1 MAKQVLCDNFR
12 QEQFV
17 PARQV
22 RTVLSVYVASREER
36 SACNGLGCAVKDL
49 MTGEEKRMKISE
61 LMKMRVQFPN
71 GKPVKAYSLKGGYTY
86 TMIGVPAQQNFGVFI
101 VPRGESSY
109 EFLYKDRPL
118 SPMSVILFDGKN
130 TRVIDYRTFRK
141 MFIMLP
147 NPVSSGQMRRGRAGM
162 ANPMGYGQAR
172 QPQVQAPTAFDMFRR
187 PQPTQQ
193 PVQPIQRPVQPQ
205 PQPQAYQRPQGFPQ
219 GFPQGVQRPQGFPQ
233 GMQYPQASPANE
245 QAQTNTVQLRAVGCI
260 MRGNKLV
267 GLVLSDGKL
276 QQQVPYQQC
285 WNYATKGRISN
296 VKAVRRGKE
305 EFLSGVGMSLDDL
318 PTMLI

>member
-71 GKPVKAYSLKGGYTY
+71 GKPVKAYSLKGGHTY

-172 QPQVQAPTAFDMFRR
+172 QPQAQAPTAFDMFRR

-219 GFPQGVQRPQGFPQ
+219 G
-233 GMQYPQASPANE
+233 MQYPQASPANE
-245 QAQTNTVQLRAVGCI
+245 QAQTNTVQLRAVGRI
-260 MRGNKLV
+260 MRGNKLD

-285 WNYATKGRISN
+285 WNYASKGRISN

>member
-130 TRVIDYRTFRK
+130 TRVIDYRAFRK

-147 NPVSSGQMRRGRAGM
+147 NPVSSGQMRRDRAGM

-172 QPQVQAPTAFDMFRR
+172 QSQAQAPTAFDMFRR

-219 GFPQGVQRPQGFPQ
+219 G
-233 GMQYPQASPANE
+233 MQYPQASPANE
-245 QAQTNTVQLRAVGCI
+245 QAQTNTVQLRAVGRI

-285 WNYATKGRISN
+285 WNYASKGRISN
-296 VKAVRRGKE
+296 VKAVRRGNE
-305 EFLSGVGMSLDDL
+305 EFLSGAGMSLDDL

>member
-1 MAKQVLCDNFR
+1 
-12 QEQFV
+12 
-17 PARQV
+17 
-22 RTVLSVYVASREER
+22 
-36 SACNGLGCAVKDL
+36 

-71 GKPVKAYSLKGGYTY
+71 GRPVKSYSLKGGHTY

-162 ANPMGYGQAR
+162 ANPMGYGQAK
-172 QPQVQAPTAFDMFRR
+172 QPQAQAPTVFDMFRR

-219 GFPQGVQRPQGFPQ
+219 G
-233 GMQYPQASPANE
+233 MQYPQASPANE
-245 QAQTNTVQLRAVGCI
+245 QAQINTVQLRAVGRI

-276 QQQVPYQQC
+276 QQQVLYQQC
-285 WNYATKGRISN
+285 WDYAIKGRISN

>member
-71 GKPVKAYSLKGGYTY
+71 GKPVKAYSLKGGHTY

-109 EFLYKDRPL
+109 EFWYKDRPL

-130 TRVIDYRTFRK
+130 TRVIDYRVFRK

-147 NPVSSGQMRRGRAGM
+147 NPVSSGQMRRDRAGM

-172 QPQVQAPTAFDMFRR
+172 QPQAQAPTAFDMFRR
-187 PQPTQQ
+187 LFRRLFRRPQPIQQ

-205 PQPQAYQRPQGFPQ
+205 PQPQAY
-219 GFPQGVQRPQGFPQ
+219 QRPQGFPQ

-245 QAQTNTVQLRAVGCI
+245 QAQTNTVQLRAVGRI

-285 WNYATKGRISN
+285 WNYASKGRISN
-296 VKAVRRGKE
+296 VKAVRRGNE

-318 PTMLI
+318 PAMLI

>member
-22 RTVLSVYVASREER
+22 RSVLSVYVASREER

-71 GKPVKAYSLKGGYTY
+71 GKPVKAYSLKGGHTY
-86 TMIGVPAQQNFGVFI
+86 TMIGVPVQQNFSVFI

-172 QPQVQAPTAFDMFRR
+172 QSQAQAPTAFDMFRR

-219 GFPQGVQRPQGFPQ
+219 G
-233 GMQYPQASPANE
+233 MQYPQASPANE
-245 QAQTNTVQLRAVGCI
+245 QAQTNTVQLRAVGRI
-260 MRGNKLV
+260 MCGNKLV

-285 WNYATKGRISN
+285 WNYAIKGRISN

>member
-22 RTVLSVYVASREER
+22 RSVLSVYVASREER

-71 GKPVKAYSLKGGYTY
+71 GRPVKAYSLKGGHTY

-172 QPQVQAPTAFDMFRR
+172 QPQAQAPTAFDMFRR

-193 PVQPIQRPVQPQ
+193 PVQPTQCPVQPQ
-205 PQPQAYQRPQGFPQ
+205 PQPQAY
-219 GFPQGVQRPQGFPQ
+219 QRPQGFPQ

-245 QAQTNTVQLRAVGCI
+245 QAQTNTVQLRAVGRI
-260 MRGNKLV
+260 MRGNKLD

-285 WNYATKGRISN
+285 WNYAIKGRISN

>member
-49 MTGEEKRMKISE
+49 MTGEEKRMKVSE

-71 GKPVKAYSLKGGYTY
+71 GRPVKAYSLKGGHTY

-130 TRVIDYRTFRK
+130 TRVIDYRAFRK

-147 NPVSSGQMRRGRAGM
+147 NPVSSGQMRRDRAGM

-172 QPQVQAPTAFDMFRR
+172 QPQAQAPTAFDMFRR

-193 PVQPIQRPVQPQ
+193 LVQPIQRPVQPQ
-205 PQPQAYQRPQGFPQ
+205 PQPQAY
-219 GFPQGVQRPQGFPQ
+219 QRPQGFPQ

-245 QAQTNTVQLRAVGCI
+245 QAQTNTVQLRAVGRI

-285 WNYATKGRISN
+285 WNYASKGRISN

-318 PTMLI
+318 PAMLI

>member
-22 RTVLSVYVASREER
+22 RSVLSVYVASREER

-71 GKPVKAYSLKGGYTY
+71 GKPVKAYSLKGGHTY

-130 TRVIDYRTFRK
+130 TRVIDYRAFRK

-147 NPVSSGQMRRGRAGM
+147 NPVSSGQMRRDRAGM

-172 QPQVQAPTAFDMFRR
+172 QSQAQAPTAFDMFRR

-219 GFPQGVQRPQGFPQ
+219 G
-233 GMQYPQASPANE
+233 MQYPQASPANE
-245 QAQTNTVQLRAVGCI
+245 QAQTNTVQLRAVGRI

-276 QQQVPYQQC
+276 QQQVPYPQC
-285 WNYATKGRISN
+285 WNYASKGRISN

>member
-49 MTGEEKRMKISE
+49 LTGEEKRMKISE

-71 GKPVKAYSLKGGYTY
+71 GKPVKAYSLKGGHTY

-147 NPVSSGQMRRGRAGM
+147 NPVSSGQMRRDRAGM
-162 ANPMGYGQAR
+162 VNPMGYGQAR
-172 QPQVQAPTAFDMFRR
+172 QPQVQAPTAFGMFRR
-187 PQPTQQ
+187 PQPT
-193 PVQPIQRPVQPQ
+193 QRPVQPQ

-219 GFPQGVQRPQGFPQ
+219 GV
-233 GMQYPQASPANE
+233 QYPQASPANE
-245 QAQTNTVQLRAVGCI
+245 QAQTNTVQLRAVGRI

-285 WNYATKGRISN
+285 WNYAIKGRISN

>member
-22 RTVLSVYVASREER
+22 RSVLSVYVASREER

-71 GKPVKAYSLKGGYTY
+71 GKPVKAYSLKGGHTY

-147 NPVSSGQMRRGRAGM
+147 NPVSSGQMRRDRAGM

-172 QPQVQAPTAFDMFRR
+172 QSQAQAPTAFDMFRR

-193 PVQPIQRPVQPQ
+193 PVQPIQCPVQPQ
-205 PQPQAYQRPQGFPQ
+205 PQPQAY
-219 GFPQGVQRPQGFPQ
+219 QRPQGFPQ

-245 QAQTNTVQLRAVGCI
+245 QAQTNTVQLRAVGRI
-260 MRGNKLV
+260 MRGNKLD

-285 WNYATKGRISN
+285 WNYASKGRISN

>member
-71 GKPVKAYSLKGGYTY
+71 GRPVKAYSLKGGHTY

-130 TRVIDYRTFRK
+130 TRVIDYRAFRK

-147 NPVSSGQMRRGRAGM
+147 NPVSSGQMRRDRAGM

-172 QPQVQAPTAFDMFRR
+172 QPQAQAPTAFDMFRR

-193 PVQPIQRPVQPQ
+193 LVQPIQRPVQPQ

-219 GFPQGVQRPQGFPQ
+219 G
-233 GMQYPQASPANE
+233 MQYPQASPANE
-245 QAQTNTVQLRAVGCI
+245 QAQINTVQLRAVGRI

-285 WNYATKGRISN
+285 WNYAIKGRISN

>member
-36 SACNGLGCAVKDL
+36 RACNGLGCAVKDL

-71 GKPVKAYSLKGGYTY
+71 GKPVKAYSLKGGHTY
-86 TMIGVPAQQNFGVFI
+86 TMIGIPAQQNFGVFI

-130 TRVIDYRTFRK
+130 TRVIDYRAFRK

-147 NPVSSGQMRRGRAGM
+147 NPVSSGQMRRDRAGM

-172 QPQVQAPTAFDMFRR
+172 QSQAQAPTAFDMFRR

-219 GFPQGVQRPQGFPQ
+219 G
-233 GMQYPQASPANE
+233 MQYPQASPANE
-245 QAQTNTVQLRAVGCI
+245 QAQTNTVQLRAVGRI

-285 WNYATKGRISN
+285 WNYASKGRISN

>member
-71 GKPVKAYSLKGGYTY
+71 GKPVKAYSLKGGHTY

-147 NPVSSGQMRRGRAGM
+147 NPVSSGQMRRSRAGM
-162 ANPMGYGQAR
+162 TNPMGYGQAR
-172 QPQVQAPTAFDMFRR
+172 QPQAQAPTAFDMFRR

-219 GFPQGVQRPQGFPQ
+219 GVQRPQGFPQ
-233 GMQYPQASPANE
+233 GMQYTQATPANE
-245 QAQTNTVQLRAVGCI
+245 QAQTNTVQLRAVGRI

-285 WNYATKGRISN
+285 WNYAIKGRISN

>member
-71 GKPVKAYSLKGGYTY
+71 GKPVKAYSLKGGHTY

-109 EFLYKDRPL
+109 EFLYKDRTL

-172 QPQVQAPTAFDMFRR
+172 QPQAQAPTAFDMFRR
-187 PQPTQQ
+187 PQPIQQ

-205 PQPQAYQRPQGFPQ
+205 PQPQAY
-219 GFPQGVQRPQGFPQ
+219 QRPQGFPQ

-245 QAQTNTVQLRAVGCI
+245 QAQTNTVQLRAVGRI

>member
-71 GKPVKAYSLKGGYTY
+71 GKPVKAYSLKGGHTY

-109 EFLYKDRPL
+109 EFLYKDRTL

-130 TRVIDYRTFRK
+130 TRVIDYRMFRK

-172 QPQVQAPTAFDMFRR
+172 QPQAQAPTAFDMFRR
-187 PQPTQQ
+187 PQPIQQ
-193 PVQPIQRPVQPQ
+193 PVQPIQCPVQPQ
-205 PQPQAYQRPQGFPQ
+205 PQPQAY
-219 GFPQGVQRPQGFPQ
+219 QRPQGFPQ

-245 QAQTNTVQLRAVGCI
+245 QAQTNTVQLRAVGRI

-285 WNYATKGRISN
+285 WNYASKGRISN

>member
-49 MTGEEKRMKISE
+49 LTGEEKRMKISE

-130 TRVIDYRTFRK
+130 TRVIDYRAFRK

-147 NPVSSGQMRRGRAGM
+147 NPVSSGQMRRDRAGM

-172 QPQVQAPTAFDMFRR
+172 QSQAQAPTAFDMFRR

-219 GFPQGVQRPQGFPQ
+219 G
-233 GMQYPQASPANE
+233 MQYPQASPANE
-245 QAQTNTVQLRAVGCI
+245 QAQTNTVQLRAVGRI

-285 WNYATKGRISN
+285 WNYAIKGRISN
-296 VKAVRRGKE
+296 VKAVRRGNE
-305 EFLSGVGMSLDDL
+305 EFLSGVGMPLDDL
-318 PTMLI
+318 PAMLI

>member
-22 RTVLSVYVASREER
+22 RSVLSVYVASREER

-71 GKPVKAYSLKGGYTY
+71 GRPVKAYSLKGGHTY

-172 QPQVQAPTAFDMFRR
+172 QPQAQAPTAFDMFRR

-219 GFPQGVQRPQGFPQ
+219 G
-233 GMQYPQASPANE
+233 MQYPQASPANE
-245 QAQTNTVQLRAVGCI
+245 QAQINTVQLRAVGRI
-260 MRGNKLV
+260 MLGNKLV

-285 WNYATKGRISN
+285 WNYAIKGRISN

-305 EFLSGVGMSLDDL
+305 EFLSGVGVSLDDL

>member
-12 QEQFV
+12 QEHFV

-22 RTVLSVYVASREER
+22 RSVLSVYVASREER

-71 GKPVKAYSLKGGYTY
+71 GKPVKAYSLKGGHTY
-86 TMIGVPAQQNFGVFI
+86 TMIGVPVQQNFSVFI

-109 EFLYKDRPL
+109 EFWYKDRPL

-130 TRVIDYRTFRK
+130 TRVIDYRAFRK
-141 MFIMLP
+141 LFIMLP
-147 NPVSSGQMRRGRAGM
+147 NPVSSGQMRRDRAGM
-162 ANPMGYGQAR
+162 ANLMGYGQAR
-172 QPQVQAPTAFDMFRR
+172 QSQAQAPTAFDMFRRLFRRLFRR

-219 GFPQGVQRPQGFPQ
+219 G
-233 GMQYPQASPANE
+233 MQYPQASPANE
-245 QAQTNTVQLRAVGCI
+245 QAQTNTVQLRAVGRI
-260 MRGNKLV
+260 MCGNKLV

-285 WNYATKGRISN
+285 WNYASKGRISN

>member
-71 GKPVKAYSLKGGYTY
+71 GKPVKAYSLKGGHTY

-162 ANPMGYGQAR
+162 ANPMGYGQAK
-172 QPQVQAPTAFDMFRR
+172 QPQAQAPTAFDMFRR

-193 PVQPIQRPVQPQ
+193 YVQPIQRPVQPQ
-205 PQPQAYQRPQGFPQ
+205 PQPQTY
-219 GFPQGVQRPQGFPQ
+219 QRPQGFPQ

-245 QAQTNTVQLRAVGCI
+245 QAQINTVQLRAVGRI

-285 WNYATKGRISN
+285 WNYAIKGRISN

>member
-22 RTVLSVYVASREER
+22 RSVLSVYVASREER

-71 GKPVKAYSLKGGYTY
+71 GRPVKAYSLKGGHTY

-172 QPQVQAPTAFDMFRR
+172 QPQAQAPTAFDMFRR

-219 GFPQGVQRPQGFPQ
+219 G
-233 GMQYPQASPANE
+233 MQYPQASPANE
-245 QAQTNTVQLRAVGCI
+245 QAQINTVQLRAVGRI

-285 WNYATKGRISN
+285 WNYAIKGRISN

>member
-12 QEQFV
+12 QEHFV

-22 RTVLSVYVASREER
+22 RSVLSVYVASREER

-71 GKPVKAYSLKGGYTY
+71 GKPVKAYSLKGGHTY
-86 TMIGVPAQQNFGVFI
+86 TMIGVPVQQNFSVFI

-147 NPVSSGQMRRGRAGM
+147 NPVSSGQMRRGRAGV
-162 ANPMGYGQAR
+162 ANPMGYGQAK
-172 QPQVQAPTAFDMFRR
+172 QPQAQAPTAFDMFRR

-219 GFPQGVQRPQGFPQ
+219 G
-233 GMQYPQASPANE
+233 MQYPQASPANE
-245 QAQTNTVQLRAVGCI
+245 QAQTNTVQLRAVGRI
-260 MRGNKLV
+260 MCGNKLV

-285 WNYATKGRISN
+285 WNYASKGRISN

>member
-22 RTVLSVYVASREER
+22 RSVLSVYVASREER

-71 GKPVKAYSLKGGYTY
+71 GRPVKAYSLKGGHTY

-172 QPQVQAPTAFDMFRR
+172 QPQAQAPTAFDMFRR

-219 GFPQGVQRPQGFPQ
+219 G
-233 GMQYPQASPANE
+233 MQYPQASPANE
-245 QAQTNTVQLRAVGCI
+245 QAQINTVQLRAVGRI

-285 WNYATKGRISN
+285 WNYAIKGRISN

-318 PTMLI
+318 PNMLI

>member
-22 RTVLSVYVASREER
+22 RSVLSVYVASREER

-71 GKPVKAYSLKGGYTY
+71 GRPVKAYSLKGGHTY

-172 QPQVQAPTAFDMFRR
+172 QPQAQAPTAFDMFRR

-219 GFPQGVQRPQGFPQ
+219 G
-233 GMQYPQASPANE
+233 MQYPQASPANE
-245 QAQTNTVQLRAVGCI
+245 QAQINTVQLRAVGRI

-276 QQQVPYQQC
+276 QQQVLYQQC
-285 WNYATKGRISN
+285 WNYAIKGRISN

>member
-22 RTVLSVYVASREER
+22 RSVLSVYVASREER

-71 GKPVKAYSLKGGYTY
+71 GKPVKAYSLKGGHTY

-172 QPQVQAPTAFDMFRR
+172 QPQAQAPTAFDMFRR

-219 GFPQGVQRPQGFPQ
+219 G
-233 GMQYPQASPANE
+233 MQYPQASPANE
-245 QAQTNTVQLRAVGCI
+245 QAQTNTVQLRAVGRI

-285 WNYATKGRISN
+285 WNYAIKGRISN

>member
-61 LMKMRVQFPN
+61 RMKMRVQFPN
-71 GKPVKAYSLKGGYTY
+71 GRPVKAYSLKGGHTY

-172 QPQVQAPTAFDMFRR
+172 QPQAQAPTVFDMFRR

-219 GFPQGVQRPQGFPQ
+219 G
-233 GMQYPQASPANE
+233 MQYPQASPANE
-245 QAQTNTVQLRAVGCI
+245 QAQINTVQLRAVGRI

-276 QQQVPYQQC
+276 QQQVLYQQC
-285 WNYATKGRISN
+285 WNYAIKGRISN

>member
-17 PARQV
+17 SARQV

-71 GKPVKAYSLKGGYTY
+71 GRPVKAYSLKGGHTY

-147 NPVSSGQMRRGRAGM
+147 NPVSSGQMRRGRAGV
-162 ANPMGYGQAR
+162 ANPMGYGQAK
-172 QPQVQAPTAFDMFRR
+172 QPQAQAPTAFDMFRR

-219 GFPQGVQRPQGFPQ
+219 G
-233 GMQYPQASPANE
+233 MQYPQASPANE
-245 QAQTNTVQLRAVGCI
+245 QTQINTVQLRAVGRI

-285 WNYATKGRISN
+285 WNYAIKGRISN

>member
-17 PARQV
+17 SARQV

-71 GKPVKAYSLKGGYTY
+71 GKPVKAYSLKGGHTY

-172 QPQVQAPTAFDMFRR
+172 QPQAQAPTAFDMFRR

-219 GFPQGVQRPQGFPQ
+219 G
-233 GMQYPQASPANE
+233 MQYPQASPANE
-245 QAQTNTVQLRAVGCI
+245 QAQINTVQLRAVGRI

-285 WNYATKGRISN
+285 WNYAIKGRISN

>member
-71 GKPVKAYSLKGGYTY
+71 GKPVKAYSLKGGHTY

-147 NPVSSGQMRRGRAGM
+147 NPVSSGQMRRDRAGM

-172 QPQVQAPTAFDMFRR
+172 QPQAQAPTAFDMFRR

-219 GFPQGVQRPQGFPQ
+219 G
-233 GMQYPQASPANE
+233 MQYPQASPANE
-245 QAQTNTVQLRAVGCI
+245 QAQTNTVQLRAVGRI

-285 WNYATKGRISN
+285 WNYAIKGRISN

>member
-1 MAKQVLCDNFR
+1 MAKQVLCANFR

-61 LMKMRVQFPN
+61 LMKMRLQFPN
-71 GKPVKAYSLKGGYTY
+71 GKPVKAYSLKGGHTY

-109 EFLYKDRPL
+109 EFLYKDRTL

-147 NPVSSGQMRRGRAGM
+147 NRCHQVKCVEAEQAWQIRWATVRQDSHRHKLRQLLICSEDHSDTATCTADTASSATSDTTAGVPTPTRISAGISARSATPTRISSGYAVSSSF
-162 ANPMGYGQAR
+162 
-172 QPQVQAPTAFDMFRR
+172 TC
-187 PQPTQQ
+187 
-193 PVQPIQRPVQPQ
+193 
-205 PQPQAYQRPQGFPQ
+205 
-219 GFPQGVQRPQGFPQ
+219 
-233 GMQYPQASPANE
+233 E
-245 QAQTNTVQLRAVGCI
+245 
-260 MRGNKLV
+260 
-267 GLVLSDGKL
+267 
-276 QQQVPYQQC
+276 
-285 WNYATKGRISN
+285 
-296 VKAVRRGKE
+296 
-305 EFLSGVGMSLDDL
+305 
-318 PTMLI
+318 

>member
-22 RTVLSVYVASREER
+22 RSVLSVYVASREER

-71 GKPVKAYSLKGGYTY
+71 GKPVKAYSLKGGHTY

-172 QPQVQAPTAFDMFRR
+172 QSQAQAPTAFDMFRR

-193 PVQPIQRPVQPQ
+193 PVQPIQCPVQPQ
-205 PQPQAYQRPQGFPQ
+205 TQPQAY
-219 GFPQGVQRPQGFPQ
+219 QRPQGFPQ

-245 QAQTNTVQLRAVGCI
+245 QAQINTVQLRAVGRI

-276 QQQVPYQQC
+276 QQQVPYQLC
-285 WNYATKGRISN
+285 WNYAIQGRISN

>member
-22 RTVLSVYVASREER
+22 RSVLSVYVASREER

-71 GKPVKAYSLKGGYTY
+71 GKPVKAYSLKGGHTY
-86 TMIGVPAQQNFGVFI
+86 TMIGGPAQQNFGVFI

-130 TRVIDYRTFRK
+130 TRVIDYRAFRK

-172 QPQVQAPTAFDMFRR
+172 QPQAQAPSAFDMFRR

-205 PQPQAYQRPQGFPQ
+205 TQPQAY
-219 GFPQGVQRPQGFPQ
+219 QRPQGFPQ

-245 QAQTNTVQLRAVGCI
+245 QAQTNTVQLRAVGRI

-285 WNYATKGRISN
+285 WNYAIKGRISN

>member
-22 RTVLSVYVASREER
+22 RSVLSVYVASREER

-71 GKPVKAYSLKGGYTY
+71 GRPVKAYSLKGGYTY

-118 SPMSVILFDGKN
+118 SPMSVILFDSKN
-130 TRVIDYRTFRK
+130 TRVIDYRAFRK

-147 NPVSSGQMRRGRAGM
+147 NPVSSGQMRRDRAGM

-172 QPQVQAPTAFDMFRR
+172 QPQAQAPTAFDMFRR

-219 GFPQGVQRPQGFPQ
+219 G
-233 GMQYPQASPANE
+233 MQYPQASPANE
-245 QAQTNTVQLRAVGCI
+245 QAQTNTVQLRAVGRI
-260 MRGNKLV
+260 MRGNKLD

-285 WNYATKGRISN
+285 WNYASKGRISN

>member
-22 RTVLSVYVASREER
+22 RSVLSVYVASREER

-71 GKPVKAYSLKGGYTY
+71 GKPVKAYSLKGGHTY

-109 EFLYKDRPL
+109 EFWYKDRPL

-130 TRVIDYRTFRK
+130 TRVIDYRAFRK
-141 MFIMLP
+141 LFIMLP
-147 NPVSSGQMRRGRAGM
+147 NPVSSGQMRRDRAGM
-162 ANPMGYGQAR
+162 ANLMGYGQAR
-172 QPQVQAPTAFDMFRR
+172 QSQAQAPTAFDMFRRLFRRLFRR

-219 GFPQGVQRPQGFPQ
+219 G
-233 GMQYPQASPANE
+233 MQYPQASPANE
-245 QAQTNTVQLRAVGCI
+245 QAQTNTVQLRAVGRI
-260 MRGNKLV
+260 MCGNKLV

-285 WNYATKGRISN
+285 WNYASKGRISN

>member
-22 RTVLSVYVASREER
+22 RSVLSVYVASREER
-36 SACNGLGCAVKDL
+36 STCNGLGCAVKDL

-71 GKPVKAYSLKGGYTY
+71 GRPVKAYSLKGGHTY

-141 MFIMLP
+141 MFIMLS

-162 ANPMGYGQAR
+162 ANPMGCGQAR
-172 QPQVQAPTAFDMFRR
+172 QPQAQAPTVFDMFRR

-219 GFPQGVQRPQGFPQ
+219 G
-233 GMQYPQASPANE
+233 MQYPQASPANE
-245 QAQTNTVQLRAVGCI
+245 QAQINTVQLRAVGRI

-285 WNYATKGRISN
+285 WNYAIKGRISN

-318 PTMLI
+318 PIMLI

>member
-61 LMKMRVQFPN
+61 LMKMRLQFPN
-71 GKPVKAYSLKGGYTY
+71 GKPVKAYSLKGGHTY

-109 EFLYKDRPL
+109 EFLYKDRTL

-172 QPQVQAPTAFDMFRR
+172 QPQAQAPTAFDMFRR

-193 PVQPIQRPVQPQ
+193 LVQPIQRPVQPQ
-205 PQPQAYQRPQGFPQ
+205 PQPQAY
-219 GFPQGVQRPQGFPQ
+219 QRPQGFPQ

-245 QAQTNTVQLRAVGCI
+245 QAQTNTVQLRAVGRI
-260 MRGNKLV
+260 MRGNKLD

-276 QQQVPYQQC
+276 QQQVPYEQC

>member
-22 RTVLSVYVASREER
+22 RSVLSVYVASREER

-71 GKPVKAYSLKGGYTY
+71 GKPVKAYSLKGGHTY

-109 EFLYKDRPL
+109 EFWYKDRPL

-130 TRVIDYRTFRK
+130 TRVIDYRVFRK

-147 NPVSSGQMRRGRAGM
+147 NPVSSGQMRRDRAGM

-172 QPQVQAPTAFDMFRR
+172 QPQAQAPTAFDMFRR
-187 PQPTQQ
+187 LFRRLFRRPQPIQQ

-205 PQPQAYQRPQGFPQ
+205 PQPQAY
-219 GFPQGVQRPQGFPQ
+219 QRPQGFPQ

-245 QAQTNTVQLRAVGCI
+245 QAQTNTVQLRAVGRI

-285 WNYATKGRISN
+285 WNYASKGRISN
-296 VKAVRRGKE
+296 VKAVRRGNE

-318 PTMLI
+318 PAMLI

>member
-22 RTVLSVYVASREER
+22 RSVLSVYVASREER

-71 GKPVKAYSLKGGYTY
+71 GRPVKAYSLKGGHTY

-172 QPQVQAPTAFDMFRR
+172 QSQAQAPTAFDMFRR

-219 GFPQGVQRPQGFPQ
+219 G
-233 GMQYPQASPANE
+233 MQYPQASPANE
-245 QAQTNTVQLRAVGCI
+245 QAQINTVQLRAVGRI
-260 MRGNKLV
+260 MLGNKLV

-285 WNYATKGRISN
+285 WNYAIKGRISN

-305 EFLSGVGMSLDDL
+305 EFLSGVGVSLDDL

>member
-22 RTVLSVYVASREER
+22 RSVLSVYVASREER

-71 GKPVKAYSLKGGYTY
+71 GRPVKAYSLKGGHTY

-172 QPQVQAPTAFDMFRR
+172 QSQAQAPTAFDMFRR
-187 PQPTQQ
+187 PQPIQQ
-193 PVQPIQRPVQPQ
+193 PVQPIQRPMQPQ
-205 PQPQAYQRPQGFPQ
+205 PQPQAY
-219 GFPQGVQRPQGFPQ
+219 QRPQGFPQ

-245 QAQTNTVQLRAVGCI
+245 QAQTNTVQLRAVGRI

-285 WNYATKGRISN
+285 WNYAIKGRISN